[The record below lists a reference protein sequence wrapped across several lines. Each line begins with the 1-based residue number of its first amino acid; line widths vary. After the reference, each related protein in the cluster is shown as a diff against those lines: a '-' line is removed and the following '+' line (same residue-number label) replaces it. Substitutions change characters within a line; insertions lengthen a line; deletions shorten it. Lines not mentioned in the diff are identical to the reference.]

1 MSQMKRF
8 VMVLAAAL
16 LPIFIAPAQDASDS
30 KCLDCHSSRTT
41 LNQGAHLYIDPAK
54 YQLTTH
60 ARIGC
65 VSCHDNV
72 TKQHPTDGIRPSRAK
87 CQDCHASVYAD
98 YNQNQH
104 AKHAGCTDCHKPHAV
119 KPLLAVSGRD
129 INIQCAKCHENSQTV
144 KSHSEWLP
152 QAELHIDALP
162 CITCHT
168 GSENT
173 VITLYMAKNVSAR
186 PFRGRHS
193 GQLSKICGP
202 SNGREKSRGIDR
214 YRRRRPHFAQRIEK
228 IQQKRPLWEVSA
240 YWVP

>member
-1 MSQMKRF
+1 MSQVKRF
-8 VMVLAAAL
+8 VMVFAAAL
-16 LPIFIAPAQDASDS
+16 LPLFIAPAQDASDS

-72 TKQHPTDGIRPSRAK
+72 TKKHPTDGIRPSRAK

-129 INIQCAKCHENSQTV
+129 INTNAPNVMRILKRSRATPNGFPRQSFI
-144 KSHSEWLP
+144 LM
-152 QAELHIDALP
+152 P
-162 CITCHT
+162 CRA
-168 GSENT
+168 SP
-173 VITLYMAKNVSAR
+173 VIRDQKTRSSPCTWQKM
-186 PFRGRHS
+186 
-193 GQLSKICGP
+193 
-202 SNGREKSRGIDR
+202 
-214 YRRRRPHFAQRIEK
+214 YR
-228 IQQKRPLWEVSA
+228 
-240 YWVP
+240 